1 MVPFLLVAL
10 YGGGVWF
17 SARKADRVYSGSGK
31 WLMSLLWPYMLA
43 TNRQFR
49 QNIRR
54 PLNK

>member
-1 MVPFLLVAL
+1 MLPLLLIA
-10 YGGGVWF
+10 YGGGIWY
-17 SARKADRVYSGSGK
+17 SSRKADRVYSGSGK
-31 WLMSLLWPYMLA
+31 WVVSLLWPYMLA